1 MHTDPSQNGSTPE
14 HIEHPEV
21 SFEKRDLGARAILL
35 FFAVLFIAGA
45 AIHLVV
51 LGLYEAFENVG
62 EAHQPPANPMIPN
75 QPAPISGVL
84 QNAGK
89 VNLNVFPEP
98 RLQTDE
104 PNDMNRFL
112 WQEGRLLDAKPW
124 RDNTGAVHIPIDEAM
139 QLIAQKG
146 LPARPGAQQPFTSQ
160 PPMGQ
165 TQTGNIAFSESEKA
179 TDAVS
184 VPGAPVGYDT
194 IPSPREKEEPI
205 PGVQPNKPHTV
216 TGSAPGIPSY
226 VPQPTPKK

>member
-14 HIEHPEV
+14 HLEHHEV
-21 SFEKRDLGARAILL
+21 AFEKRDLGARAILL

-75 QPAPISGVL
+75 KPAPVAGVL
-84 QNAGK
+84 QNAG
-89 VNLNVFPEP
+89 NLNLTVFPEP

-112 WQEGRLLDAKPW
+112 WQEGRLMDAKPW
-124 RDNTGAVHIPIDEAM
+124 RDGTGAIHIPVAQAM
-139 QLIAQKG
+139 QLTAQKG
-146 LPARPGAQQPFTSQ
+146 LPVRPGAQQPSASQ

-165 TQTGNIAFSESEKA
+165 TESGNIAFSESEKA
-179 TDAVS
+179 SDAVS
-184 VPGAPVGYDT
+184 A
-194 IPSPREKEEPI
+194 
-205 PGVQPNKPHTV
+205 V

-226 VPQPTPKK
+226 VPQPTPKQ